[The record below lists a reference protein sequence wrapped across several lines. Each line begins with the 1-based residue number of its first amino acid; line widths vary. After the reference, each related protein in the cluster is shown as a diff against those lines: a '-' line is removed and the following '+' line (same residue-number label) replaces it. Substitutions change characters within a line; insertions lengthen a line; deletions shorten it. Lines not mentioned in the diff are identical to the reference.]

1 MTSVMKR
8 ADARQPVSA
17 RHAKAAIVLLD
28 NEPGSAQARATRA
41 AQRRWRLKALACLR
55 RKAR

>member
-1 MTSVMKR
+1 MTPVCKR
-8 ADARQPVSA
+8 PDPRQ
-17 RHAKAAIVLLD
+17 AA
-28 NEPGSAQARATRA
+28 AARAARAAAPMPEDGGAAAARALRA

>member
-1 MTSVMKR
+1 MTPVCKR
-8 ADARQPVSA
+8 PDPRQAAGARA
-17 RHAKAAIVLLD
+17 
-28 NEPGSAQARATRA
+28 ARATAPMPEDGAAAARALRA